1 MKVRELGE
9 FALIDM
15 LSSIVGM
22 PLRNDV
28 VLGIGDDASA
38 WRTPGLIEIG
48 TTDAMVEGVHFT
60 FDTTTWS
67 DLGWK
72 ALAINISDVAAMGG
86 RPLYA
91 MVSLGLPPET
101 EAESVADLYRGM
113 MEAAQR
119 FDTDIC
125 GGNISSAPVVMVS
138 VAVIGESSGRLLE
151 RSAALPGDLI
161 AVTGYLGGASAGLRV
176 LRSGQDPH
184 GEAAAAL
191 KKAHLRPYPR
201 VAEGQVLVDEGA
213 NAAIDLSDGLLA
225 DLGHVAQ
232 ASGLAATVRA
242 HALPVHPGAKD
253 VLGDE
258 SLALALSGGEDY
270 ELLFTA
276 RADVV
281 DRVKG
286 RVPCPVT
293 VIGEIVTG
301 DAGKVTV
308 VDENGLP
315 LEPPGTGW
323 EHFRSA

>member
-1 MKVRELGE
+1 
-9 FALIDM
+9 M
-15 LSSIVGM
+15 LSGIVGM

-48 TTDAMVEGVHFT
+48 TTDALVEGVHFT
-60 FDTTTWS
+60 FDIATWR

-101 EAESVADLYRGM
+101 EVESVADLYRGM
-113 MEAAQR
+113 LEVAQR

-176 LRSGQDPH
+176 LRSGQDTR
-184 GEAAAAL
+184 GEAAAVL
-191 KKAHLRPYPR
+191 KKAHQRPYPR
-201 VAEGQVLVDEGA
+201 VSEGQVLVDEGA

-242 HALPVHPGAKD
+242 HSVPVHPAAKD
-253 VLGDE
+253 ALGDE

-286 RVPCPVT
+286 RVHCPVA
-293 VIGEIVTG
+293 VIGDILSG

-315 LEPPGTGW
+315 LEPPETGW